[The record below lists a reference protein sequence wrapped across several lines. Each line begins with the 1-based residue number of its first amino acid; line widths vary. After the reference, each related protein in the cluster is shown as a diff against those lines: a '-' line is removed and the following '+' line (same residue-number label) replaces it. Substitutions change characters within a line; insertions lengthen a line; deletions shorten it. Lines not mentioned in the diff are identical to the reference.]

1 MSTTITV
8 KGLDGETIE
17 RLKTQAEQEGMSM
30 AEFLRRLLDRQARTL
45 TPAEIRQRQLAAR
58 VNALSGEEVADLLA
72 RPAPLTPDVRSLLQ
86 RLQPS
91 L

>member
-72 RPAPLTPDVRSLLQ
+72 RQAPLTPDVRSLLQ